1 MRSARKSES
10 NRMISGLE
18 FQQNKIPDIGGD
30 DFSKTFVRSNYL
42 ESSFRPRE
50 KYFMNIKA

>member
-1 MRSARKSES
+1 LRSARKSDS
-10 NRMISGLE
+10 NKVISVLE
-18 FQQNKIPDIGGD
+18 LQQNKIPDIGGD